1 VRGWRNRR
9 DRMTLKEFEEA
20 KAGKSLYEYQKW
32 FDERAWFAV
41 DIGGIAQP
49 CLKLTSRKVALRD
62 GSIYVNDKDKEIRRL
77 EDPEKRAL
85 RYRYEMMQAY
95 DEIDTMDK
103 VSLREYID
111 LLKRK
116 SAMEREL
123 KRQEDF
129 PAGIVYCSFCGKS
142 KDEVEKMIVGP
153 KNVFICCEC
162 VDLCEEI
169 LEEELD
175 NGGNEGD

>member
-1 VRGWRNRR
+1 
-9 DRMTLKEFEEA
+9 MTLKEFEEA

-41 DIGGIAQP
+41 DIGGIEQP
-49 CLKLTSRKVALRD
+49 CMKLTSRKVALRD
-62 GSIYVNDKDKEIRRL
+62 GSIYVNDRDKEIRRL

-85 RYRYEMMQAY
+85 WYRYKMMQAY
-95 DEIDTMDK
+95 DEIDTMDR
-103 VSLREYID
+103 VSLREYLD

-123 KRQEDF
+123 KRQEDI
-129 PAGIVYCSFCGKS
+129 PAETVYCSFCGKS
-142 KDEVEKMIVGP
+142 KDEVKLMIAGP
-153 KNVFICCEC
+153 RNTFICCEC
-162 VDLCEEI
+162 VEICGEI

-175 NGGNEGD
+175 NVGDEGE